1 MKKDACMSE
10 LFLFDI
16 EGTTTDINFVH
27 KVLFPYSRERLPSFV
42 SENKDR
48 PEVAQALKEVAE
60 TVRTE
65 EGRAIDLQGI
75 ISTLDSWVKADRKH
89 GALKELQGFIWEEG
103 YRTGTYQG
111 HVYSDVKP
119 FFDAITGNGK
129 KIGIYSSG
137 SVHAQKLIFAH
148 SASGDLTHKISYYFD
163 TKVGA
168 KREPESY
175 ATIAH
180 NVGLSPENIHFFSD
194 IPQELEAAKA
204 AGFLVTHVVREGTA
218 PSSYPMIKDFSEANL
233 K

>member
-1 MKKDACMSE
+1 MSE

-27 KVLFPYSRERLPSFV
+27 KVLFPYSQQRLPSFV
-42 SENKDR
+42 NENKDR
-48 PEVAQALKEVAE
+48 PEVAKALQEVAE
-60 TVRTE
+60 TVKTE
-65 EGRAIDLQGI
+65 DGRSLDLQGI
-75 ISTLDSWVKADRKH
+75 IATLDSWVKNDRKH

-103 YRTGTYQG
+103 YNQGTYQG

-119 FFDAITGNGK
+119 FFQAITGNNK
-129 KIGIYSSG
+129 KVGIYSSG
-137 SVHAQKLIFAH
+137 SVHAQKLIFGH
-148 SASGDLTHKISYYFD
+148 SAAGDLTNKISYYFD

-175 ATIAH
+175 KNIAH
-180 NVGLSPENIHFFSD
+180 QVGLSPSDIHFFSD
-194 IPQELEAAKA
+194 IPQELVAAQA

-218 PSSYPMIKDFSEANL
+218 LSEFPMIKDFSEANL